1 MCLFQSELAGLIP
14 LSLLLAVSFFVL
26 FACRKTDSNPLR
38 LFGYAIALL
47 IWAAALTVFSSLLGG
62 RACAGKKSGGFMH
75 QMGNPLMMHMNMPGR
90 QNMSGAETPQTMRSS
105 PPLQQRQMPPPERE
119 SKPQ

>member
-1 MCLFQSELAGLIP
+1 MCLFGPELVGLIP

-47 IWAAALTVFSSLLGG
+47 IWAAALVLVSSLMGG
-62 RACAGKKSGGFMH
+62 SVCGGKRSGGFTH
-75 QMGNPLMMHMNMPGR
+75 QMGNPMMMHMNMPGR
-90 QNMSGAETPQTMRSS
+90 QNMPGGEPPQTMRSS
-105 PPLQQRQMPPPERE
+105 PPMQQRQTPPPERE
-119 SKPQ
+119 PNPQ